1 MTRWCYGTAW
11 SILLLNT
18 DLAWHAT
25 EPGRRGY
32 WRYRNLLDWL
42 MLWLIQIVQNYSR
55 SKTGLFFP
63 LFNRYL
69 ERIMADALKDHKST
83 VSIGGRTI
91 SNLRFADDIDGLAG
105 SELELANLVE
115 LLDKTSTTYG
125 MQISAEKTK
134 LMTNNTNGISSN
146 IRVNGEKL
154 ETVQSF
160 KYLGAIVTEERS
172 MPEIRSRIAHTIA
185 ALTKLKI
192 IWDDKNI
199 DLSSN
204 IRLLRSLIM
213 SILLYS
219 CETWTLSAEIER
231 KIQTVEMR
239 RFRRLLGI
247 SHKDHITN
255 EDVRSRIWKAIGSY
269 EELLSTVKRRKMKWY
284 GHVTRASGLA
294 KTVLQ
299 CTVRGERRRGRQR
312 KRWEDNIRDWTGLE
326 LSDAVRR
333 PEEGEEWRL
342 LVARSC
348 GAPTV
353 PKTMG

>member
-1 MTRWCYGTAW
+1 
-11 SILLLNT
+11 
-18 DLAWHAT
+18 
-25 EPGRRGY
+25 
-32 WRYRNLLDWL
+32 
-42 MLWLIQIVQNYSR
+42 
-55 SKTGLFFP
+55 
-63 LFNRYL
+63 
-69 ERIMADALKDHKST
+69 MADALEDHKST
-83 VSIGGRTI
+83 VSIGSRTT

-115 LLDKTSTTYG
+115 RLDETSTAYG
-125 MQISAEKTK
+125 MQISAENTK
-134 LMTNNTNGISSN
+134 LMTINTNCISSN
-146 IRVNGEKL
+146 IRVNREKMK
-154 ETVQSF
+154 TVQSF
-160 KYLGAIVTEERS
+160 KYLGAIVTDEGS
-172 MPEIRSRIAHTIA
+172 MPEIRSRIAKTIA

-199 DLSSN
+199 YLSSK
-204 IRLLRSLIM
+204 IRLMRSLVM
-213 SILLYS
+213 PLFLYH
-219 CETWTLSAEIER
+219 CETWTLTAEIER

-239 RFRRLLGI
+239 SFRRLLGI
-247 SHKDHITN
+247 SYKDHITN
-255 EDVRSRIWKAIGSY
+255 EEVRSRIREAIVPY
-269 EELLSTVKRRKMKWY
+269 EELLSTEKRRRMKWY

-299 CTVRGERRRGRQR
+299 GTVRGWRRRGRRR

-333 PEEGEEWRL
+333 AEEREEWRL